1 MSNNNS
7 GTLPPFVPNG
17 TWTYTI
23 PYTVTT
29 VTIPVPV
36 QVQLDLDLITEEKK
50 KNSDGCT
57 CKKCGEFYPYAD
69 PPEPD
74 KFNCYGCRVNW

>member
-7 GTLPPFVPNG
+7 GTLPPFIPNA
-17 TWTYTI
+17 TWGFTI
-23 PYTVTT
+23 PNMPI
-29 VTIPVPV
+29 VTIPV
-36 QVQLDLDLITEEKK
+36 QIQLELDLDCKENEKD
-50 KNSDGCT
+50 SDGCV

-74 KFNCYGCRVNW
+74 KFHCYGCRVNW